1 MIEFVFFVNV
11 CVCVFECVVLCLG
24 VYVRVCYYCVCMCF
38 KERIGTCIC
47 AYIYIMSLYMYTT
60 LNMHIFVSTNVFQ
73 HQIHRQKSLLL
84 PDTLSP
90 DKKQGNEVPKEAK
103 KTRKGYVCIAVSG

>member
-1 MIEFVFFVNV
+1 
-11 CVCVFECVVLCLG
+11 
-24 VYVRVCYYCVCMCF
+24 
-38 KERIGTCIC
+38 
-47 AYIYIMSLYMYTT
+47 
-60 LNMHIFVSTNVFQ
+60 MHIFVSTNVFQ

-90 DKKQGNEVPKEAK
+90 DKNQGNEVPKEAK